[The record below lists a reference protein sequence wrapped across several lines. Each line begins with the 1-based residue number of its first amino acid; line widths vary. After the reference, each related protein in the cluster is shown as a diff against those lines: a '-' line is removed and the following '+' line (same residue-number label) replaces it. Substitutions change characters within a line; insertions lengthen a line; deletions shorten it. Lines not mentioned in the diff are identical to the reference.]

1 MFDKINMSEL
11 KCCMN
16 GMDMTFKL
24 ATSPSLNLITLS
36 RQFLVLRTVKNT
48 GLKSGWDMHDLQSGS
63 FRWAWWCQSVISI
76 SPFGFDFSGNVI
88 LSFFFYSLFYVD
100 IQYSSG
106 NSQ

>member
-36 RQFLVLRTVKNT
+36 RQFLVLRTVKT
-48 GLKSGWDMHDLQSGS
+48 LVS
-63 FRWAWWCQSVISI
+63 
-76 SPFGFDFSGNVI
+76 
-88 LSFFFYSLFYVD
+88 SLDEICMIFKVAALD
-100 IQYSSG
+100 ELDDV
-106 NSQ
+106 SQ

>member
-48 GLKSGWDMHDLQSGS
+48 SLKSG
-63 FRWAWWCQSVISI
+63 
-76 SPFGFDFSGNVI
+76 
-88 LSFFFYSLFYVD
+88 
-100 IQYSSG
+100 
-106 NSQ
+106 